1 MGDLEK
7 IRKRIRERRE
17 ELGYSYQTL
26 ADLTGMS
33 KSTLQRYETG
43 AIGNLPLDKLDVL
56 ARALKCTASHLMGWE
71 SKADAEWMPLVDQGV
86 EQTPESILHDFKVLT
101 LQRLLMLRGC
111 TINRSIANVFFVE
124 GIGSGGIL
132 QDHEVTKIVDEVA
145 NYTEYLIDRMFTEI
159 TNPSKI
165 PTPDETPPQS
175 GEGQEAKEGQ

>member
-7 IRKRIRERRE
+7 IRKRIKERRE

-56 ARALKCTASHLMGWE
+56 AKALKCTAAHLMGWE

-86 EQTPESILHDFKVLT
+86 EQTPESIRHDFKVLT
-101 LQRLLMLRGC
+101 LQRLLLLRGC
-111 TINRSIANVFFVE
+111 TINRSIANVFFVD

-132 QDHEVTKIVDEVA
+132 EDHEVTKIVDEVA
-145 NYTEYLIDRMFTEI
+145 NYTEYLIDRIFTE
-159 TNPSKI
+159 TTDSPEF
-165 PTPDETPPQS
+165 PTPDKTPP
-175 GEGQEAKEGQ
+175 EGNDPAQD